1 VSGTGDE
8 VSRDFHFFL
17 LSPTIPSHLL
27 AYMTIRLTITA
38 ALSLLLA
45 SICLA
50 AEDEKEAVRVFIF
63 AGQSNMVGSDSKVAD
78 IVRFPPFV
86 GLEAPQPKVKFT
98 YNLGRENKQTSEGW
112 VDLQPVN
119 NIVGPELSFARKVTQ
134 KIDGPIAIIK
144 VAAGGTH
151 LGGDWN
157 PDNPD
162 GFKMYPLALEWIRA
176 ALADFD
182 SKKIPYR
189 IEGFM
194 WHQGE
199 NDMFEEDY
207 MANYGKNLANLLASW
222 RRDLKTPD
230 LKFYIGEL
238 CTKTIWGMDLR
249 PRMDAISKG
258 QRAVTKTDPLAEY
271 IPTAHV
277 GVEIGGGG
285 GLHYHY
291 GTLGQL
297 EHGVN
302 YADAYL
308 RNIGKSPE
316 KSKPLEPWPYAKGS
330 KVKLFIMAGH
340 RNMEGERAFVQEL
353 EKLKPELLKEE
364 PRIAYKYHIGG
375 GYKVSDGWEPLRPA
389 GFYDTFGPELSLGR
403 MLQEKTKDA
412 FAIAKFTHS
421 GSQIIDWTPEGSMA
435 KSRHLYPK
443 FIRFIN
449 DSIKEL
455 EAKGNEVELAGVFY
469 HVGENDMSFSPYR
482 EKAAERLQSIV
493 KQSREDLALPKLK
506 WFVSQQPPTDDEG
519 VNKID
524 VTAAIEKVAAP
535 DDRLI
540 HIKAFDLPK
549 QEKKLVIDTEGIV
562 RLGEVIAKAYLDDLP
577 RVSLQLEILPA
588 ISGRS
593 TDWDWWQARTA
604 FVPVSGEK
612 PLWVTTMS
620 ETGREGTHN
629 FHDIYQVI
637 SRDGGKTWTEPAI
650 IPSLKRARHA
660 DGFDVAPGDLWPTW
674 HANSGKVIA
683 TGKTFNFE
691 GGKREIRVREK
702 VSYAVMDPTGG
713 EWKSM
718 KFLAMPDKDHSGKT
732 ISAANAGNTQRV
744 DLPDGDIL
752 LPVRYQRH
760 PESYNYTSVVVRC
773 GFDGETLTYKKH
785 GSELNIPQD
794 RGLYEPS
801 LTEFGGRFFL
811 TLRADHSAFV
821 TSGTDGIHFDPIQEW
836 KFDDGEP
843 LGNYNTQQHWVTVGG
858 GLFLIY
864 TRKGADNDHVFRHR
878 APLFIGQ
885 VNPKTLRVMR
895 ATERVVLP
903 ENYATLGNSG
913 VCRISDKESWITC
926 GEGLLRI
933 GKRKGEKNQVLF
945 VRILAE

>member
-1 VSGTGDE
+1 
-8 VSRDFHFFL
+8 
-17 LSPTIPSHLL
+17 
-27 AYMTIRLTITA
+27 
-38 ALSLLLA
+38 
-45 SICLA
+45 
-50 AEDEKEAVRVFIF
+50 
-63 AGQSNMVGSDSKVAD
+63 
-78 IVRFPPFV
+78 
-86 GLEAPQPKVKFT
+86 
-98 YNLGRENKQTSEGW
+98 
-112 VDLQPVN
+112 
-119 NIVGPELSFARKVTQ
+119 
-134 KIDGPIAIIK
+134 
-144 VAAGGTH
+144 
-151 LGGDWN
+151 
-157 PDNPD
+157 
-162 GFKMYPLALEWIRA
+162 MYPLALEWIRA

-249 PRMDAISKG
+249 PRMYAISKG

-277 GVEIGGGG
+277 GVEIGGGV

-308 RNIGKSPE
+308 RTIGKSPE

-364 PRIAYKYHIGG
+364 PRIAYKYYIGG

-403 MLQEKTKDA
+403 MLQEKTKDV

-482 EKAAERLQSIV
+482 KKAAERLQSIV

-637 SRDGGKTWTEPAI
+637 SRDGGKTWSEPAI
-650 IPSLKRARHA
+650 IPSLKRAKQE

-674 HANSGKVIA
+674 HADSGKVIA

-713 EWKSM
+713 EWKAM

-903 ENYATLGNSG
+903 ENHATLGNSG

-926 GEGLLRI
+926 GEGLLRL
-933 GKRKGEKNQVLF
+933 GKREGEKNQVLF

>member
-1 VSGTGDE
+1 M
-8 VSRDFHFFL
+8 SRDFHFFL

-926 GEGLLRI
+926 GEGLLRL